1 MIGNQRESLFL
12 FFLLVYSCLILGFL
26 GLPNKLLV
34 ASLALLIFLI
44 SFVNTDFALI
54 VLIFSMLLSPEF
66 QLGHIPGRAVV
77 LRIDDLFIFLVF
89 FGWLAKMAVNKELGL
104 LKTNP
109 LNKPIL
115 FYIFI
120 CIFSSGI
127 GALRGTNNLKHSIFY
142 LLKYFEYFI
151 LFFMVSN
158 NLKSR
163 RQAKIFIYFMLLV
176 AFIVCVFA
184 LRVSLSTGMRA
195 TAPFEGKYGEP
206 NTLAGYLIIIF
217 SLILGLFIYSSSLK
231 EKVFLLGLGG
241 LVIPTF
247 IYTQSRA
254 GLLGALGMF
263 LAFFLFSKK
272 AKLSLGIFLIVVIG
286 GASLIFPEQVFYR
299 YKYALKGPESIDIL
313 GKKINIDESAYA
325 RLQSWNN
332 SLRVWRKYP
341 IIGWGVPGKGV
352 VADVQYA
359 RVLREVGI
367 IGFLI
372 FLYLIFSLFRTGFNN
387 LKTLKEDNFSFGL
400 SLSFISFLTGLLFM
414 GVGAEVFIII
424 RIMEPFW
431 FLTAIVCELPHLK

>member
-1 MIGNQRESLFL
+1 
-12 FFLLVYSCLILGFL
+12 LGFL
-26 GLPNKLLV
+26 GVPNKLLV
-34 ASLALLIFLI
+34 ASLGFLVFLI

-195 TAPFEGKYGEP
+195 TAPFEGEQGEP

-217 SLILGLFIYSSSLK
+217 SLILGLFIYASSIR
-231 EKVFLLGLGG
+231 EKLFLILLGTLA
-241 LVIPTF
+241 VPTF

-254 GLLGALGMF
+254 GLAGFLVMYLVFIFVSKRQKVALI
-263 LAFFLFSKK
+263 
-272 AKLSLGIFLIVVIG
+272 LSLLLISILVI
-286 GASLIFPEQVFYR
+286 LVFPQEVFYR
-299 YKYALKGPESIDIL
+299 YKSAFMGNRRVEVL
-313 GKKINIDESAYA
+313 GKKIGIDESGQA
-325 RLQSWNN
+325 RIESMKG
-332 SLRVWRKYP
+332 SLRVWAKYP
-341 IIGWGVPGKGV
+341 ILGWGVPGRGAV
-352 VADVQYA
+352 SDVQYT

-367 IGFLI
+367 LGFLV
-372 FLYLIFSLFRTGFNN
+372 FLYLIASLFKVAKVNLNN
-387 LKTLKEDNFSFGL
+387 PSLDNFSCGL
-400 SLSFISFLTGLLFM
+400 NTAFFSSLAGLLVM

-431 FLTAIVCELPHLK
+431 FLVAIVVSLPELKQ